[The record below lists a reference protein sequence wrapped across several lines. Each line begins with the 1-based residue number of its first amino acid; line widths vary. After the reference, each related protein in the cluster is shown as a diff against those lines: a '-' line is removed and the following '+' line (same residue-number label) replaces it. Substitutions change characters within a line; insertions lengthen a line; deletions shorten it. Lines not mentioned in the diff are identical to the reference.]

1 VIDDPAEALD
11 ILLEEL
17 KRQKAAGVRRVSI
30 TADSLTA
37 LKALAGTPAAAATQA
52 APATPAAAK
61 PSAAP
66 VAIRPAVTPTPA
78 PARPVTPVA
87 AAPRPAVA
95 APAAPI
101 PDAPIFTLAAGPK
114 AERMQALRQ
123 LIDACVE
130 TQKHLVAPQRA
141 LLGHGSLDAKVVFVG
156 EAPTI
161 GEMEAGQAFA
171 GESGELLQKILSAA
185 AINQADCYFAPVM
198 VWRPEPPTQYGKRPP
213 TARELAFNLPYLRA
227 QIDVISPRVVVA
239 LGAQAFEALHGR
251 TPTITQARGQWFDL
265 GGVPLLAT
273 FHPNYLLH
281 SPSASAKRTVWED
294 FLLLMEK
301 LGLPISEKQRAFFAT
316 K

>member
-1 VIDDPAEALD
+1 MIDDPAEALD

-30 TADSLTA
+30 TADSLAA
-37 LKALAGTPAAAATQA
+37 LKALAGAPTPPAPALA
-52 APATPAAAK
+52 APAPVPAPVRPAVAS
-61 PSAAP
+61 SAAP
-66 VAIRPAVTPTPA
+66 K
-78 PARPVTPVA
+78 
-87 AAPRPAVA
+87 PAVA

-101 PDAPIFTLAAGPK
+101 PDAPIFTLAAGTK
-114 AERMQALRQ
+114 AERMRALRQ
-123 LIDACVE
+123 LVDGCAE
-130 TQKHLVAPQRA
+130 TRKHLVPPQRP

-156 EAPTI
+156 EAPTL

-171 GESGELLQKILSAA
+171 GESGELLQKILGAA
-185 AINQADCYFAPVM
+185 AIDPADCYFAPVM
-198 VWRPEPPTQYGKRPP
+198 VWRPEPPTRYGKRPP

-227 QIDVISPRVVVA
+227 QIDVIAPRVVVA

-301 LGLPISEKQRAFFAT
+301 LGLPISGKQRGFFAA

>member
-1 VIDDPAEALD
+1 MIDDPAEALD

-30 TADSLTA
+30 TADSLAA
-37 LKALAGTPAAAATQA
+37 LKALAGTPAAPAVAS
-52 APATPAAAK
+52 APAPAK
-61 PSAAP
+61 AAP
-66 VAIRPAVTPTPA
+66 VPA
-78 PARPVTPVA
+78 PARPAAAPSSAPVRPVAPVA
-87 AAPRPAVA
+87 AAAPKPAVA
-95 APAAPI
+95 VPTAPI
-101 PDAPIFTLAAGPK
+101 PDAPIFTLAAGTK

-123 LIDACVE
+123 LVDACAE
-130 TQKHLVAPQRA
+130 TKKHLVAPQRP

-301 LGLPISEKQRAFFAT
+301 LGLPISEKQRGFFAT

>member
-1 VIDDPAEALD
+1 MIDDPAEALD

-17 KRQKAAGVRRVSI
+17 KRQKAAGVRRVSV
-30 TADSLTA
+30 TADSLAA
-37 LKALAGTPAAAATQA
+37 LKALAGTPVAPAAAAASAPSVRPAAVTPVVPA
-52 APATPAAAK
+52 APKPAVV
-61 PSAAP
+61 SAAP
-66 VAIRPAVTPTPA
+66 M
-78 PARPVTPVA
+78 
-87 AAPRPAVA
+87 
-95 APAAPI
+95 

-114 AERMQALRQ
+114 AERLQALRQ
-123 LIDACVE
+123 LIDACAE
-130 TQKHLVAPQRA
+130 TKKHLSAPQRP

-161 GEMEAGQAFA
+161 VEMEAGQAFA

-185 AINQADCYFAPVM
+185 AINPADCYFVPVM

-213 TARELAFNLPYLRA
+213 TAREIAFNLPYLRA
-227 QIDVISPRVVVA
+227 QIDVVAPRAVVA

-251 TPTITQARGQWFDL
+251 TPSITQARGQWFDL
-265 GGVPLLAT
+265 GGVPLLPT

-281 SPSASAKRTVWED
+281 TPSASAKRTVWED

>member
-30 TADSLTA
+30 TADSLAA
-37 LKALAGTPAAAATQA
+37 LKALAGTPATPASALAPAPAKA
-52 APATPAAAK
+52 APA
-61 PSAAP
+61 
-66 VAIRPAVTPTPA
+66 PA
-78 PARPVTPVA
+78 PARPAAAPSSAPVA
-87 AAPRPAVA
+87 AAAPKPAVA
-95 APAAPI
+95 APASPI
-101 PDAPIFTLAAGPK
+101 PDAPIFTLAAGTK

-123 LIDACVE
+123 LVEACAE
-130 TQKHLVAPQRA
+130 TKKHLVAPQRP

-171 GESGELLQKILSAA
+171 GESGELLQKILGAA

-301 LGLPISEKQRAFFAT
+301 LGLPISEKQRGFFAT

>member
-37 LKALAGTPAAAATQA
+37 LKALAGTPAAQ
-52 APATPAAAK
+52 ATPAPAK

-66 VAIRPAVTPTPA
+66 APASIRPA
-78 PARPVTPVA
+78 VTPVA
-87 AAPRPAVA
+87 AAPKPAVVVS
-95 APAAPI
+95 AAPI

-114 AERMQALRQ
+114 AERLQSLRQ
-123 LIDACVE
+123 LIDACAE
-130 TQKHLVAPQRA
+130 TKKHLSAPQRP

-161 GEMEAGQAFA
+161 VEMEAGQAFA

-185 AINQADCYFAPVM
+185 AINPADCYFVPVM

-213 TARELAFNLPYLRA
+213 TAREIAFNLPYLRA
-227 QIDVISPRVVVA
+227 QIDVVAPRAVVA

-251 TPTITQARGQWFDL
+251 TPSITQARGQWFDL
-265 GGVPLLAT
+265 GGVPLLPT

-281 SPSASAKRTVWED
+281 TPSASAKRTVWED

-301 LGLPISEKQRAFFAT
+301 LGLPISEKQRGFFAT

>member
-1 VIDDPAEALD
+1 MIDDPAEALD

-30 TADSLTA
+30 TADSLAA
-37 LKALAGTPAAAATQA
+37 LKALAGTPAAPASAPAPAPVKA
-52 APATPAAAK
+52 APVPALARPAAA
-61 PSAAP
+61 PSSAPIRP
-66 VAIRPAVTPTPA
+66 VA
-78 PARPVTPVA
+78 PVA
-87 AAPRPAVA
+87 AAAPKPAVA
-95 APAAPI
+95 VPTAPI
-101 PDAPIFTLAAGPK
+101 PDAPIFTLAAGTK

-123 LIDACVE
+123 LVEACAE
-130 TQKHLVAPQRA
+130 TKKHLVAPQRP

-251 TPTITQARGQWFDL
+251 MPTITQARGQWFDL

-301 LGLPISEKQRAFFAT
+301 LGLPISEKQRGFFAT

>member
-37 LKALAGTPAAAATQA
+37 LKALAGTPAAPA
-52 APATPAAAK
+52 APAPTK
-61 PSAAP
+61 PSVAP
-66 VAIRPAVTPTPA
+66 ATIRPAVTPTPA
-78 PARPVTPVA
+78 PARPVPPVA
-87 AAPRPAVA
+87 
-95 APAAPI
+95 AAPI
-101 PDAPIFTLAAGPK
+101 PDAPIFTLAAGTK

-123 LIDACVE
+123 LIDACAE
-130 TQKHLVAPQRA
+130 TKKHLVPPQRP

-161 GEMEAGQAFA
+161 VEMEAGQAFA

-227 QIDVISPRVVVA
+227 QIDVTSPRVVVA

-301 LGLPISEKQRAFFAT
+301 LGLPISEKQRGFFAT

>member
-1 VIDDPAEALD
+1 MIDDPAEALD

-37 LKALAGTPAAAATQA
+37 LKALAGTPAAQA
-52 APATPAAAK
+52 APTPAK

-66 VAIRPAVTPTPA
+66 APASIRPA
-78 PARPVTPVA
+78 VTPVA
-87 AAPRPAVA
+87 AAPKPAVVVSA
-95 APAAPI
+95 APL
-101 PDAPIFTLAAGPK
+101 PDAPIFTLAAGTK
-114 AERMQALRQ
+114 AERLQALRQ
-123 LIDACVE
+123 LIDACAE
-130 TQKHLVAPQRA
+130 TKKHLSAPQRP

-161 GEMEAGQAFA
+161 VEMEAGQAFA

-185 AINQADCYFAPVM
+185 AINPADCYFVPVM

-213 TARELAFNLPYLRA
+213 TAREIAFNLPYLRA
-227 QIDVISPRVVVA
+227 QIDVVAPRAVVA

-251 TPTITQARGQWFDL
+251 TPSITQARGQWFDL
-265 GGVPLLAT
+265 GGVPLLPT

-281 SPSASAKRTVWED
+281 TPSASAKRTVWED

>member
-37 LKALAGTPAAAATQA
+37 LKALAGTPAAQA
-52 APATPAAAK
+52 APTPAK

-66 VAIRPAVTPTPA
+66 APASIRPA
-78 PARPVTPVA
+78 VTPVA
-87 AAPRPAVA
+87 AAPKPAVVVS
-95 APAAPI
+95 AAPI

-114 AERMQALRQ
+114 AERLQALRQ
-123 LIDACVE
+123 LIDACAE
-130 TQKHLVAPQRA
+130 TKKHLSAPQRP

-161 GEMEAGQAFA
+161 VEMEAGQAFA

-185 AINQADCYFAPVM
+185 AINPADCYFVPVM

-213 TARELAFNLPYLRA
+213 TAREIAFNLPYLRA
-227 QIDVISPRVVVA
+227 QIDVVAPRAVVA

-251 TPTITQARGQWFDL
+251 TPSITQARGQWFDL
-265 GGVPLLAT
+265 GGVPLLPT

-281 SPSASAKRTVWED
+281 TPSASAKRTVWED

>member
-1 VIDDPAEALD
+1 
-11 ILLEEL
+11 
-17 KRQKAAGVRRVSI
+17 
-30 TADSLTA
+30 
-37 LKALAGTPAAAATQA
+37 
-52 APATPAAAK
+52 
-61 PSAAP
+61 
-66 VAIRPAVTPTPA
+66 
-78 PARPVTPVA
+78 VTPVA
-87 AAPRPAVA
+87 AAPKPAVA
-95 APAAPI
+95 VSIAPI
-101 PDAPIFTLAAGPK
+101 PDAPIFTLAAGTK

-123 LIDACVE
+123 LVDACAE
-130 TQKHLVAPQRA
+130 TKKHLTAPQRP

-161 GEMEAGQAFA
+161 VEMEAGQAFA

-185 AINQADCYFAPVM
+185 AINPADCYFVPVM

-213 TARELAFNLPYLRA
+213 TAREIAFNLPYLRA
-227 QIDVISPRVVVA
+227 QIDVVAPRAVVA

-251 TPTITQARGQWFDL
+251 TPSITQARGQWFDL
-265 GGVPLLAT
+265 GGVPLLPT

-281 SPSASAKRTVWED
+281 TPSASAKRTVWED

>member
-1 VIDDPAEALD
+1 VIDDPAEALE

-30 TADSLTA
+30 TADSLVA
-37 LKALAGTPAAAATQA
+37 LKSLAGTPSAPVAAAATA
-52 APATPAAAK
+52 
-61 PSAAP
+61 
-66 VAIRPAVTPTPA
+66 A
-78 PARPVTPVA
+78 PARPV
-87 AAPRPAVA
+87 AAPASAQVRPVTPIVAVAPKPAVVA
-95 APAAPI
+95 TAAPI
-101 PDAPIFTLAAGPK
+101 PDAPIFTLAAGTK

-123 LIDACVE
+123 LVEACAE
-130 TQKHLVAPQRA
+130 TKKHLTAPQRP
-141 LLGHGSLDAKVVFVG
+141 LLGHGSLEAKVVFVG

-161 GEMEAGQAFA
+161 GEMESGQAFA
-171 GESGELLQKILSAA
+171 GESGELLQKILGAA
-185 AINQADCYFAPVM
+185 AIDPADCYFAPVM

-227 QIDVISPRVVVA
+227 QIDVVAPRAVVA

-265 GGVPLLAT
+265 AGVPLLAT

-301 LGLPISEKQRAFFAT
+301 LALPISEKQRAFFAT

>member
-1 VIDDPAEALD
+1 ERFDPRLRPPIPVHPVIDDPAEALD

-30 TADSLTA
+30 TADSLAA
-37 LKALAGTPAAAATQA
+37 LKALAGAPTPPAPALA
-52 APATPAAAK
+52 APAPVPAPVRPAVAS
-61 PSAAP
+61 SAAP
-66 VAIRPAVTPTPA
+66 K
-78 PARPVTPVA
+78 
-87 AAPRPAVA
+87 PAVA

-101 PDAPIFTLAAGPK
+101 PDAPIFTLAAGTK
-114 AERMQALRQ
+114 AERMRALRQ
-123 LIDACVE
+123 LVDGCAE
-130 TQKHLVAPQRA
+130 TRKHLVPPQRP

-156 EAPTI
+156 EAPTL

-171 GESGELLQKILSAA
+171 GESGELLQKILGAA
-185 AINQADCYFAPVM
+185 AIDPADCYFAPVM
-198 VWRPEPPTQYGKRPP
+198 VWRPEPPTRYGKRPP

-227 QIDVISPRVVVA
+227 QIDVIAPRVVVA

-301 LGLPISEKQRAFFAT
+301 LGLPISGKQRGFFAA

>member
-37 LKALAGTPAAAATQA
+37 LKALPGTPAAQA
-52 APATPAAAK
+52 APTPAK

-66 VAIRPAVTPTPA
+66 APASIRPA
-78 PARPVTPVA
+78 VTPVA
-87 AAPRPAVA
+87 AAPKPAVVVS
-95 APAAPI
+95 AAPI
-101 PDAPIFTLAAGPK
+101 PDAPIFTLAAGTK
-114 AERMQALRQ
+114 AERLQALRQ
-123 LIDACVE
+123 LIDACAE
-130 TQKHLVAPQRA
+130 TKKHLSAPQRP

-161 GEMEAGQAFA
+161 VEMEAGQAFA

-185 AINQADCYFAPVM
+185 AINPADCYFVPVM

-213 TARELAFNLPYLRA
+213 TAREIAFNLPYLRA
-227 QIDVISPRVVVA
+227 QIDVVAPRAVVA

-251 TPTITQARGQWFDL
+251 TPSITQARGQWFDL
-265 GGVPLLAT
+265 GGVPLLPT

-281 SPSASAKRTVWED
+281 TPSASAKRTVWED

-301 LGLPISEKQRAFFAT
+301 LGLPISEKQRGFFAT

>member
-1 VIDDPAEALD
+1 MIDDPAEALD

-37 LKALAGTPAAAATQA
+37 LKALAGTPAAPVAQTTQV
-52 APATPAAAK
+52 PAKPAAA
-61 PSAAP
+61 PL
-66 VAIRPAVTPTPA
+66 PA

-87 AAPRPAVA
+87 AAPKPAVVVS
-95 APAAPI
+95 AAPI

-123 LIDACVE
+123 LIEACAE
-130 TQKHLVAPQRA
+130 TKKHLIAPQRP

-161 GEMEAGQAFA
+161 VEMEAGQAFA

-185 AINQADCYFAPVM
+185 AINPADCYFVPVM

-213 TARELAFNLPYLRA
+213 TAREIAFNLPYLRA
-227 QIDVISPRVVVA
+227 QIDVVAPRAVVA

-251 TPTITQARGQWFDL
+251 TPSITQARGQWFDL
-265 GGVPLLAT
+265 SGVPLLPT

-281 SPSASAKRTVWED
+281 TPSATAKRTVWED
-294 FLLLMEK
+294 FLLLMEE

>member
-30 TADSLTA
+30 TADSLAA
-37 LKALAGTPAAAATQA
+37 LKALAGTPATPASALAPAPAKA
-52 APATPAAAK
+52 APA
-61 PSAAP
+61 
-66 VAIRPAVTPTPA
+66 PA
-78 PARPVTPVA
+78 PARPAAAPSSAPVA
-87 AAPRPAVA
+87 AAAPKPAVA
-95 APAAPI
+95 APASPI
-101 PDAPIFTLAAGPK
+101 SDAPIFTLAAGTK

-123 LIDACVE
+123 LVEACAE
-130 TQKHLVAPQRA
+130 TKKHLVAPQRP

-171 GESGELLQKILSAA
+171 GESGELLQKILGAA

-301 LGLPISEKQRAFFAT
+301 LGLPISEKQRGFFAT

>member
-1 VIDDPAEALD
+1 MIDDPAEALD

-17 KRQKAAGVRRVSI
+17 RRQKAAGVRRVSV
-30 TADSLTA
+30 TADSLAA
-37 LKALAGTPAAAATQA
+37 LKALAGTSAVPSAV
-52 APATPAAAK
+52 ATPSPAK

-66 VAIRPAVTPTPA
+66 SPVPVRPAV
-78 PARPVTPVA
+78 PVA
-87 AAPRPAVA
+87 AAPKAAAAAVS
-95 APAAPI
+95 PI
-101 PDAPIFTLAAGPK
+101 ADAPVFTLAAGTK

-123 LIDACVE
+123 IIDACAE
-130 TQKHLVAPQRA
+130 TKKHLVAPQRP

-161 GEMEAGQAFA
+161 VEMEAGQAFA
-171 GESGELLQKILSAA
+171 GEAGELLQKILAAA
-185 AINQADCYFAPVM
+185 AISPADCYFVPVM

-227 QIDVISPRVVVA
+227 QIDVVAPRAVVA

-251 TPTITQARGQWFDL
+251 TPSITQARGRWFDL
-265 GGVPLLAT
+265 GGVPLLPT

-281 SPSASAKRTVWED
+281 TPSASAKRTVWED

-301 LGLPISEKQRAFFAT
+301 LGLPVSEKQRAFFAT